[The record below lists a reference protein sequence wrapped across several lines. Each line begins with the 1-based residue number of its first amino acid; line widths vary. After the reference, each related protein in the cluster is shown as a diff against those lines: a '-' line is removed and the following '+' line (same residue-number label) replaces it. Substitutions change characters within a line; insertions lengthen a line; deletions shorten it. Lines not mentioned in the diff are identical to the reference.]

1 MADFGLAE
9 AGFALSAIGTGIGAI
24 GAINQAQAQRANAQY
39 QAEVAK
45 NNQIIAEQNAQ
56 YASQA
61 GAAQTEKAQ
70 LQQRAV
76 EGEIGAALAAG
87 GVDINTGSPALTRT
101 AAAETK
107 QLDTATVSNEAAL
120 RVYGFRTQATNY
132 GAQGQL
138 FQQEANQ
145 APLAGLISGGSSFL
159 SGIGG
164 LASKWAAWHQP
175 VTGDWSPRPILLTQ

>member
-1 MADFGLAE
+1 MADFGLSE
-9 AGFALSAIGTGIGAI
+9 AGLALSAIGTGVGALGAI
-24 GAINQAQAQRANAQY
+24 SQANAQKQQATY

-70 LQQRAV
+70 LQQRAI
-76 EGEIGAALAAG
+76 EGEIGAGLAAG

-107 QLDTATVSNEAAL
+107 QLDTATVSNDAAL

-132 GAQGQL
+132 GAQSEL
-138 FQQEANQ
+138 FQQEARQ
-145 APLAGLISGGSSFL
+145 APIAGLISGGSTLL
-159 SGIGG
+159 SGGGG
-164 LASKWAAWHQP
+164 LASKWAAWQNP
-175 VTGDWSPRPILLTQ
+175 IATGDWSPRPLTQ